1 MDTTM
6 NLSAITLRLEP
17 QHLGLKIN
25 VNRLGHRGFGGQEA
39 KIGLPWQGSPIRA
52 FWGGLL
58 KLAPLRSPGG
68 NSPR

>member
-1 MDTTM
+1 M

-39 KIGLPWQGSPIRA
+39 KIGLPWRGSPSVRL
-52 FWGGLL
+52 G
-58 KLAPLRSPGG
+58 RSLEVGPATFA
-68 NSPR
+68 RRK